1 MIVPLP
7 PLVIAAI
14 SLLVAV
20 DVDVLPVR
28 SSPQTERT
36 LRLLGDNQTLQ
47 FSPGSSSLVILW

>member
-7 PLVIAAI
+7 LLVIAVI

-20 DVDVLPVR
+20 GVDVVRVR
-28 SSPQTERT
+28 SSPQTELT

-47 FSPGSSSLVILW
+47 FSPGSASLVILW